1 MKWGLILI
9 LTLLIALLGCTPVP
23 KGESAE
29 TPNAEEV
36 GFDEAMGKAGSNV
49 APGTWLT
56 DYDEALVLAK
66 KLDRPVLINFTGS
79 DWCGWCIKLAKEV
92 FSQDVFVKYAGENY
106 VLLKLDFPRK
116 IEQTPE
122 MKAANE
128 SLAKKYG
135 IEGFPTL
142 VFVDYTGKELT
153 RASYQPGGPEAY
165 IKYLQ
170 GLLNNSK

>member
-1 MKWGLILI
+1 MKWGLILV
-9 LTLLIALLGCTPVP
+9 LSLLIALLGCTPIP

-29 TPNAEEV
+29 TPKAEEV
-36 GFDEAMGKAGSNV
+36 GFDEAMGKADSNV

-56 DYDEALVLAK
+56 DYDEALALAK
-66 KLDRPVLINFTGS
+66 KLERPVLINFTGS

-92 FSQDVFVKYAGENY
+92 FTQDVFIKHASENY

-116 IEQTPE
+116 IEQSAE

-135 IEGFPTL
+135 IEGFPTI
-142 VFVDYTGKELT
+142 VFVDHTGKELT